1 MDNPIDHSI
10 DLGFVNYVK
19 HPNNNNYVVF
29 RFRDKKRADSFLM
42 ELKNNKIWFEKS
54 TNESRGVL
62 YHLFGIHKN
71 DFNKAQKINYKVEAL
86 HKKKIIPGK
95 FFRLFILV
103 FGLGSLTLAIIGYLL
118 S

>member
-19 HPNNNNYVVF
+19 HPKDKNYVVF
-29 RFRDKKRADSFLM
+29 RFKDENRATSFLL
-42 ELKNNKIWFEKS
+42 ELKKNNIWFEKNS
-54 TNESRGVL
+54 DESRGVT
-62 YHLFGIHKN
+62 YHLFGIHKS

-86 HKKKIIPGK
+86 HKKRIIPGK
-95 FFRLFILV
+95 YFRLFIL
-103 FGLGSLTLAIIGYLL
+103 FIGLGSLLLAIIGYLL